1 MGMIKSVATKGVLGS
16 LVGDLVGKDDK
27 KEGSLLKYS
36 QRDMDRSKRKR
47 KQATAPTKRTATALS
62 GGEPLG

>member
-1 MGMIKSVATKGVLGS
+1 MGMIKSVASKGVLGT
-16 LVGDLVGKDDK
+16 LVGDLAGRDDK
-27 KEGSLLKYS
+27 DEGSLLKYS

-47 KQATAPTKRTATALS
+47 KQAVAPTKKTATALN

>member
-1 MGMIKSVATKGVLGS
+1 MGMIKSIAGKT
-16 LVGDLVGKDDK
+16 LVGSAIDGLMDKDDK
-27 KEGSLLKYS
+27 KKDPGLKYS

-47 KQATAPTKRTATALS
+47 KQASAPTKITTALS